1 MAFNLPKN
9 VPSFT
14 NPQRELEDR
23 LWPSSGVS
31 SRRGGGNQAGGGL
44 GAKVG
49 GLLHPER
56 SALPMYK
63 DKPYGYPASQRARPV
78 YRRKTTVGFFFLLL
92 VGFMW
97 YFGALSGHQ
106 DKVRGR
112 VRGWG
117 WLKDDKGKA
126 KTKADWLRRRERVVE
141 AFELSWDAYARYAW
155 GKYCLL

>member
-1 MAFNLPKN
+1 MSFNVPNN

-14 NPQRELEDR
+14 NPQRDLEDR

-31 SRRGGGNQAGGGL
+31 SRRAAGNI

-49 GLLHPER
+49 GILHPER
-56 SALPMYK
+56 TALPMYK

-78 YRRKTTVGFFFLLL
+78 YRRKKAVGFFFLVL

-106 DKVRGR
+106 EKVRGR
-112 VRGWG
+112 VKGWG
-117 WLKDDKGKA
+117 WLKEDKGKA
-126 KTKADWLRRRERVVE
+126 KSKADWSRRRERVVE

-155 GKYCLL
+155 GEFTPVGSV